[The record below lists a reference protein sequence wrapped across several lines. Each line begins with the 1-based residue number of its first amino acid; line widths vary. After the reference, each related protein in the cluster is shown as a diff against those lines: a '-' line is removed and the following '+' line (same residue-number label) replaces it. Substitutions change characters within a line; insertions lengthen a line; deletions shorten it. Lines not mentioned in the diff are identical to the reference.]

1 MEKRT
6 TSIEKSTVFTQI
18 TRGVFV
24 RLVAFSIRVLIV
36 FCVMICRY
44 RVLHQKWVRKRSICT
59 LHIAGFGIVSASQ
72 RT

>member
-6 TSIEKSTVFTQI
+6 TSIEKSTVFTQL

-36 FCVMICRY
+36 FCVI
-44 RVLHQKWVRKRSICT
+44 
-59 LHIAGFGIVSASQ
+59 
-72 RT
+72 